1 MLFYNLCHLK
11 QNAPCGTY
19 LRVVLTFN
27 KAKRFTQKKTFIPFC
42 NVIWVFIKLHNEG
55 YAIWTIQMNSSWKE
69 ILVIPTW
76 SFDDPTLLESG
87 SFPWIK
93 HQLPTF
99 SAFRPIYIVYTYQ
112 YNAHILWVPNLIET
126 TSHCPTDDSEMS
138 QCDIAHSKKLAL
150 LQQSNCR
157 PTSFFGYW
165 KKKYSIINHGSASA
179 APAGENFWENHGS
192 EKVWI
197 KNNVL

>member
-1 MLFYNLCHLK
+1 MIH
-11 QNAPCGTY
+11 
-19 LRVVLTFN
+19 
-27 KAKRFTQKKTFIPFC
+27 AKKETFIPFC

-55 YAIWTIQMNSSWKE
+55 YAIWTIQMNSSWEE

-99 SAFRPIYIVYTYQ
+99 SAFRPIYIVYTYR
-112 YNAHILWVPNLIET
+112 YNAHILWVPNLVET

-138 QCDIAHSKKLAL
+138 QCDIVKSKHFYSSQIAGLPVSLVVKNRNTKLL
-150 LQQSNCR
+150 ITGVPQQ
-157 PTSFFGYW
+157 PPQGKIFEKIMEV
-165 KKKYSIINHGSASA
+165 KKCESRIMYFNTVILD
-179 APAGENFWENHGS
+179 W
-192 EKVWI
+192 
-197 KNNVL
+197 